1 MRASVVMTTDTT
13 AAPRHSVSS
22 TSLPSSFEIA
32 SGGDPTDGCADL
44 AVHGHAHSGTE
55 RGLTSGGV
63 KVRNVAQPLIRRA
76 YALFHF
82 AQDDPSAAPRNAL
95 QDVTHLPAT

>member
-1 MRASVVMTTDTT
+1 M
-13 AAPRHSVSS
+13 
-22 TSLPSSFEIA
+22 
-32 SGGDPTDGCADL
+32 
-44 AVHGHAHSGTE
+44 
-55 RGLTSGGV
+55 TSGGV

-95 QDVTHLPAT
+95 QDVTYLPAT